1 MNVFDISINLS
12 HCSRDCNMI
21 NCNRVIIYIYNICI
35 FFLFYI
41 TLIVHSNCTKRQ
53 IKSDEWPDVSL
64 ILKLES
70 SLISSN
76 FSINLILRDIQ
87 TFHNIFHPTWFAKD
101 IRRWKRGRGR
111 GGRRIKEKK
120 NKGEK
125 EKEGFNG
132 EFAAACVSTIAKG
145 HNCSLNMHVGCGYRG
160 WLFHIQ
166 RLSVM
171 YEFWVSRHIKQA

>member
-35 FFLFYI
+35 FFFILHHINRSFQLHKETDQKWRMAY
-41 TLIVHSNCTKRQ
+41 
-53 IKSDEWPDVSL
+53 VSL

-101 IRRWKRGRGR
+101 IRRWKRGGGGR

-120 NKGEK
+120 KQRRK
-125 EKEGFNG
+125 REGR
-132 EFAAACVSTIAKG
+132 VQWRI
-145 HNCSLNMHVGCGYRG
+145 CSGVRVDN
-160 WLFHIQ
+160 
-166 RLSVM
+166 S
-171 YEFWVSRHIKQA
+171 